1 MDFSYLFTSIVAES
15 TGKTLD
21 KLNFRKNKIHPRQS
35 LLLAF
40 LVMSLSVAGY
50 IVLRHQSLPQL
61 SLPAIFLLIGIA
73 LFSFGGNVFDE
84 ISLQK
89 DDLSL
94 REPLVD
100 FEPIATGLLAYL
112 LFPEERKPAIL
123 VAFILG
129 ALIVRWGVH
138 RRKLRAYQ
146 KKGMTYLWIAVALY
160 AIVPILYKQAL
171 DYLSPEY
178 IALFRIISIFVLLLL
193 FFRPKRNKK
202 LTPSMVKYGVPAGV
216 MYAVGAVV
224 SLYAIQSYGLV
235 LTMLF
240 LMLGPALRY
249 LAGQFILHEKVRK
262 GEVLSSLMLAIVVA
276 IAAFVK

>member
-1 MDFSYLFTSIVAES
+1 MDFSYLITSIFAES
-15 TGKTLD
+15 GGKTLD
-21 KLNFRKNKIHPRQS
+21 KLNFRRNKIHPRQS

-40 LVMSLSVAGY
+40 MVMVLSVAGY
-50 IVLRHQSLPQL
+50 TVVTKQPFPELP
-61 SLPAIFLLIGIA
+61 LPAVLLLVGIA

-100 FEPIATGLLAYL
+100 FEPIATGLIAYL
-112 LFPEERKPAIL
+112 LFPDERKPAIL
-123 VAFILG
+123 IAFILG
-129 ALIVRWGVH
+129 AFIVRWGVH
-138 RRKLRAYQ
+138 HRKLRAYQ
-146 KKGMTYLWIAVALY
+146 KKGMTYLWIAVVLY
-160 AIVPILYKQAL
+160 AIVPVFYKEAL
-171 DYLSPEY
+171 EYMPPAY
-178 IALFRIISIFVLLLL
+178 IALFRIISIFILILL

-202 LTPSMVKYGVPAGV
+202 LTSSMLKYGIPAGV
-216 MYAVGAVV
+216 IYAIGAVV

-235 LTMLF
+235 MTMLF

-249 LAGQFILHEKVRK
+249 LAGQFILHEKVRR
-262 GEVLSSLMLAIVVA
+262 GEVLSSLMLAVVVA